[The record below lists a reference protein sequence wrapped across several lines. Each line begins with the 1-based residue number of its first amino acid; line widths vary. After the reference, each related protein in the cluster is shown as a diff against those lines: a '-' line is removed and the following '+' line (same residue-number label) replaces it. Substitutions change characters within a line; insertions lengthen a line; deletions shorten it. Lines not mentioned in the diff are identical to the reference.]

1 MSFETLSLFRV
12 QYRIHSRCRFGA
24 IRSDLISQSATVKQ
38 RNDDANYQQNG
49 QHSDND
55 HAVTALYIRVEIAN
69 LPPDLLDRKALFV
82 LRFFVLNMFLHV
94 ESPRRPNE
102 MDALESRNRIV
113 VFCSANPVRPLMST
127 HLDRRVGV
135 LVYASSVPT
144 SIH

>member
-1 MSFETLSLFRV
+1 MSFETLSSEFSIGFTRGADSV
-12 QYRIHSRCRFGA
+12 RFVPT
-24 IRSDLISQSATVKQ
+24 LISQSATVKQ

-69 LPPDLLDRKALFV
+69 LPPDLLVLKTLFV

-94 ESPRRPNE
+94 ESPRRPDE

-113 VFCSANPVRPLMST
+113 VF
-127 HLDRRVGV
+127 
-135 LVYASSVPT
+135 
-144 SIH
+144 